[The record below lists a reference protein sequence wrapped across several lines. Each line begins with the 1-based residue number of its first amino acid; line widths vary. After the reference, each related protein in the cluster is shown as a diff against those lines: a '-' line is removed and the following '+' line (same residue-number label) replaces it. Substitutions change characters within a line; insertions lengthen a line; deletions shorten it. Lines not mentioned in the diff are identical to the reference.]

1 MNASLSSP
9 TVLALSGGIGGAKLA
24 LGLTQAM
31 PAEKLM
37 IVGNTGD
44 DFEHLGLHVSPDLDT
59 LMYTLSGKADPEK
72 GWGLANETW
81 AFMQALEALG
91 GETWFQLGD
100 GDLATHVER
109 TRRLRAGESLSEITA
124 DFCQRLGLASR
135 IVPASDDLVR
145 TIVETPDGDLAFQHY
160 FVRERCQPT
169 VSGFRFQGANT
180 AKPNLLFLEA
190 LRSPSLQAVVICPSN
205 PFLSID
211 PILAVPEVREALRM
225 CPAPVVAV
233 SPLVGGDAVKG
244 PTAKNLRELG
254 HPVAA
259 TAVANYYQD
268 FLDGFVLDK
277 QDETEAPEIEK
288 LGLSVEVANTLM
300 TSLDSK
306 TALACVV
313 LRAAQVMRGDG
324 RIKAVIPA

>member
-1 MNASLSSP
+1 MNTSAASPS
-9 TVLALSGGIGGAKLA
+9 VLALSGGIGGAKLA

-31 PAEKLM
+31 PPEKLL

-72 GWGLANETW
+72 GWGLASESW

-109 TRRLRAGESLSEITA
+109 TRRLRAGESLTEVTS
-124 DFCQRLGLASR
+124 DFCRCLGIVSR
-135 IVPASDDLVR
+135 IVPVSDDAVR

-169 VSGFRFQGANT
+169 VSGFRFQGAD
-180 AKPNLLFLEA
+180 AAQPNPLFWEV
-190 LRSPSLQAVVICPSN
+190 LRNPSLQAVVVCPSN

-211 PILAVPEVREALRM
+211 PILAVRGVREALRT
-225 CPAPVVAV
+225 CSAPVIAV

-254 HPVAA
+254 HPVSA
-259 TAVANYYQD
+259 TTVANYYRD
-268 FLDGFVLDK
+268 FLDGFVVDTRDK
-277 QDETEAPEIEK
+277 ATVPEIEK
-288 LGLSVEVANTLM
+288 LGLSVEVTDTLM
-300 TSLDSK
+300 TDLASK
-306 TALACVV
+306 AALAKTV
-313 LRAAQVMRGDG
+313 LAFAQRCRAKR
-324 RIKAVIPA
+324 

>member
-1 MNASLSSP
+1 MNTSAASPS
-9 TVLALSGGIGGAKLA
+9 VLALSGGIGGAKLA

-31 PAEKLM
+31 PPEKLL

-72 GWGLANETW
+72 GWGLASESWT
-81 AFMQALEALG
+81 FMQALEALG

-109 TRRLRAGESLSEITA
+109 TRRLRAGESLTEITS
-124 DFCQRLGLASR
+124 DFCRCLGIVSW
-135 IVPASDDLVR
+135 IVPVSDDAVR

-169 VSGFRFQGANT
+169 VSGFRFQGAD
-180 AKPNLLFLEA
+180 AAQPNPLFWEV
-190 LRSPSLQAVVICPSN
+190 LRNPSLQAVVVCPSN

-211 PILAVPEVREALRM
+211 PILAVRGVREALRT
-225 CPAPVVAV
+225 CSAPVIAV

-254 HPVAA
+254 HPVSA
-259 TAVANYYQD
+259 TTVANYYRD
-268 FLDGFVLDK
+268 FLDGFVVDTRDK
-277 QDETEAPEIEK
+277 ATVPEIEK
-288 LGLSVEVANTLM
+288 LGVSVEVTDTLM
-300 TSLDSK
+300 TDLASK
-306 TALACVV
+306 AALAKTV
-313 LRAAQVMRGDG
+313 LAFAQRCRAKR
-324 RIKAVIPA
+324 

>member
-1 MNASLSSP
+1 MNTSAASPS
-9 TVLALSGGIGGAKLA
+9 VLALSGGIGGAKLA

-31 PAEKLM
+31 PPESLL

-72 GWGLANETW
+72 GWGLASESW

-109 TRRLRAGESLSEITA
+109 TRRLRAGESLTEVTS
-124 DFCQRLGLASR
+124 DFCRCLGIVSR
-135 IVPASDDLVR
+135 IVPVSDDAVR

-169 VSGFRFQGANT
+169 VSGFRFQGAD
-180 AKPNLLFLEA
+180 AAQPNPLFWEV
-190 LRSPSLQAVVICPSN
+190 LRNPSLQAVVVCPSN

-211 PILAVPEVREALRM
+211 PILAVRGVREALRT
-225 CPAPVVAV
+225 CSAPVIAV

-254 HPVAA
+254 HPVSA
-259 TAVANYYQD
+259 TTVANYYRD
-268 FLDGFVLDK
+268 FLDGFVVDTRDK
-277 QDETEAPEIEK
+277 ATVPEIEK
-288 LGLSVEVANTLM
+288 LGLSVEVTDTLM
-300 TSLDSK
+300 TDLASK
-306 TALACVV
+306 AALAKTV
-313 LRAAQVMRGDG
+313 LAFAQRCRAKR
-324 RIKAVIPA
+324 

>member
-1 MNASLSSP
+1 MNTSAVSP
-9 TVLALSGGIGGAKLA
+9 SVLALSGGIGGAKLA

-31 PAEKLM
+31 PPEKLL
-37 IVGNTGD
+37 IIGNTGD

-72 GWGLANETW
+72 GWGLASESW

-109 TRRLRAGESLSEITA
+109 TQRLRAGEHLTEIIS
-124 DFCQRLGLASR
+124 DFCRRLGIASR
-135 IVPASDDLVR
+135 IVPVSDDPVR

-160 FVRERCQPT
+160 FVRERCQST
-169 VSGFRFQGANT
+169 VSGFRFQGAD
-180 AKPNLLFLEA
+180 AAQPSPFFLEA
-190 LRSPSLQAVVICPSN
+190 LKAPSLQAVVICPSN

-211 PILAVPEVREALRM
+211 PILAVRGVREALQTCR
-225 CPAPVVAV
+225 APVIAV

-254 HPVAA
+254 HPVSA
-259 TAVANYYQD
+259 TAVANYYRD
-268 FLDGFVLDK
+268 FLKGFVVDTRDK
-277 QDETEAPEIEK
+277 ATVPEIEK
-288 LGLSVEVANTLM
+288 LGLTVEVADTLM
-300 TSLDSK
+300 TDLESK
-306 TALACVV
+306 AALARIV
-313 LRAAQVMRGDG
+313 LNFSQRCER
-324 RIKAVIPA
+324 

>member
-1 MNASLSSP
+1 MITSAASPS
-9 TVLALSGGIGGAKLA
+9 VLALSGGIGGAKLA

-31 PAEKLM
+31 PPESLL

-72 GWGLANETW
+72 GWGLASESW

-109 TRRLRAGESLSEITA
+109 TQRLRAGEHLTEIIS
-124 DFCQRLGLASR
+124 DFCRRLGIASR
-135 IVPASDDLVR
+135 IVPVSDDPVR

-160 FVRERCQPT
+160 FVRERCQST
-169 VSGFRFQGANT
+169 VSGFRFQGAD
-180 AKPNLLFLEA
+180 AAQPSPFFLEA
-190 LRSPSLQAVVICPSN
+190 LKAPSLQAVVICPSN

-211 PILAVPEVREALRM
+211 PILAVRGVREALQTCR
-225 CPAPVVAV
+225 APVIAV

-254 HPVAA
+254 HPVSA
-259 TAVANYYQD
+259 TAVANYYRD
-268 FLDGFVLDK
+268 FLKGFVVDTRDK
-277 QDETEAPEIEK
+277 ATVPEIEK
-288 LGLSVEVANTLM
+288 LGLTVEVADTLM
-300 TSLDSK
+300 TDLESK
-306 TALACVV
+306 AALARIV
-313 LRAAQVMRGDG
+313 LNFSQRCER
-324 RIKAVIPA
+324 

>member
-1 MNASLSSP
+1 MNTSAASPS
-9 TVLALSGGIGGAKLA
+9 VLALSGGIGGAKLA

-31 PAEKLM
+31 PPEKLL

-72 GWGLANETW
+72 GWGLASESW

-109 TRRLRAGESLSEITA
+109 TRRLRAGESLTEITS
-124 DFCQRLGLASR
+124 DFCRCLGIVSR
-135 IVPASDDLVR
+135 IVPVSDDAVR
-145 TIVETPDGDLAFQHY
+145 TIVETLDGDLAFQHY
-160 FVRERCQPT
+160 FVRERCQPA
-169 VSGFRFQGANT
+169 VSGFRFQGAD
-180 AKPNLLFLEA
+180 AAQPNPLFWEA
-190 LRSPSLQAVVICPSN
+190 LRNPSLQAVVVCPSN

-211 PILAVPEVREALRM
+211 PILAVRGVREALRT
-225 CPAPVVAV
+225 CSVPVIAV

-254 HPVAA
+254 HPVSA
-259 TAVANYYQD
+259 TTVANYYRD
-268 FLDGFVLDK
+268 FLDGFVVDTRDK
-277 QDETEAPEIEK
+277 ATVPEIEK
-288 LGLSVEVANTLM
+288 LGVSVEVTDTLM
-300 TSLDSK
+300 TDLASK
-306 TALACVV
+306 AALAKTV
-313 LRAAQVMRGDG
+313 LAFAQRCRAKR
-324 RIKAVIPA
+324 

>member
-1 MNASLSSP
+1 MNTSAASPS
-9 TVLALSGGIGGAKLA
+9 VLALSGGIGGAKLA

-31 PAEKLM
+31 PPESLL

-72 GWGLANETW
+72 GWGLASESW

-109 TRRLRAGESLSEITA
+109 TQRLRAGEHLTEIIS
-124 DFCQRLGLASR
+124 DFCRRLGIASR
-135 IVPASDDLVR
+135 IVPVSDDPVR

-160 FVRERCQPT
+160 FVRERCQST
-169 VSGFRFQGANT
+169 VSGFRFQGAD
-180 AKPNLLFLEA
+180 AAQPSPFFLEA
-190 LRSPSLQAVVICPSN
+190 LKAPSLQAVVICPSN

-211 PILAVPEVREALRM
+211 PILAVRGVREALQTCR
-225 CPAPVVAV
+225 APVIAV

-254 HPVAA
+254 HPVSA
-259 TAVANYYQD
+259 TAVANYYRD
-268 FLDGFVLDK
+268 FLKGFVVDTRDK
-277 QDETEAPEIEK
+277 ATVPEIEK
-288 LGLSVEVANTLM
+288 LGLTVEVADTLM
-300 TSLDSK
+300 TDLESK
-306 TALACVV
+306 AALARIV
-313 LRAAQVMRGDG
+313 LNFSQRCER
-324 RIKAVIPA
+324 

>member
-1 MNASLSSP
+1 MNTSAASPS
-9 TVLALSGGIGGAKLA
+9 VLALSGGIGGAKLA

-31 PAEKLM
+31 PPEKLL

-72 GWGLANETW
+72 GWGLASESWT
-81 AFMQALEALG
+81 FMQALEALG

-109 TRRLRAGESLSEITA
+109 TRRLRAGESLTEITS
-124 DFCQRLGLASR
+124 DFCRCLGIVSR
-135 IVPASDDLVR
+135 IVPVSDDAVR

-169 VSGFRFQGANT
+169 VSGFRFQGAD
-180 AKPNLLFLEA
+180 AAQPNPLFWEV
-190 LRSPSLQAVVICPSN
+190 LRNPSLQAVVVCPSN

-211 PILAVPEVREALRM
+211 PILAVRGVREALRT
-225 CPAPVVAV
+225 CSAPVIAV

-254 HPVAA
+254 HPVSA
-259 TAVANYYQD
+259 TTVANYYRD
-268 FLDGFVLDK
+268 FLDGFVVDTRDK
-277 QDETEAPEIEK
+277 ATVPEIEK
-288 LGLSVEVANTLM
+288 LGLSVEVTDTLM
-300 TSLDSK
+300 TDLASK
-306 TALACVV
+306 AALAKTV
-313 LRAAQVMRGDG
+313 LAFAQRCRAKR
-324 RIKAVIPA
+324 

>member
-160 FVRERCQPT
+160 FVRERYQPT
-169 VSGFRFQGANT
+169 VSGFRFQGANM

-211 PILAVPEVREALRM
+211 PILAVPGVREALRM

-277 QDETEAPEIEK
+277 QDETKAPEIEK

>member
-1 MNASLSSP
+1 MNTSAASPS
-9 TVLALSGGIGGAKLA
+9 VLALSGGIGGAKLA

-31 PAEKLM
+31 PPESLL

-72 GWGLANETW
+72 GWGLASESW

-109 TRRLRAGESLSEITA
+109 TQRLRAGEHLTEIIS
-124 DFCQRLGLASR
+124 DFCRRLGIASR
-135 IVPASDDLVR
+135 IVPVSDDPVR

-160 FVRERCQPT
+160 FVRERCQST
-169 VSGFRFQGANT
+169 VSGFRFQGAD
-180 AKPNLLFLEA
+180 AAQPSPFFLEA
-190 LRSPSLQAVVICPSN
+190 LKAPSLQAVVICPSN

-211 PILAVPEVREALRM
+211 PILAVRGVREALQTCR
-225 CPAPVVAV
+225 APVIAV

-254 HPVAA
+254 HPVSA
-259 TAVANYYQD
+259 TAVANYYRD
-268 FLDGFVLDK
+268 FLKGFVVDTRDK
-277 QDETEAPEIEK
+277 ATVPEIEK
-288 LGLSVEVANTLM
+288 LGLSVEVTDTLM
-300 TSLDSK
+300 TDLASK
-306 TALACVV
+306 AALAKTV
-313 LRAAQVMRGDG
+313 LAFAQRCRAKR
-324 RIKAVIPA
+324 

>member
-1 MNASLSSP
+1 MNTSGASP
-9 TVLALSGGIGGAKLA
+9 NVLALSGGIGGAKLA

-31 PAEKLM
+31 PPESLL

-72 GWGLANETW
+72 GWGLASESW

-109 TRRLRAGESLSEITA
+109 TQRLRAGEHLTEIIS
-124 DFCQRLGLASR
+124 DFCRRLGIASR
-135 IVPASDDLVR
+135 IVPVSDDPVR

-160 FVRERCQPT
+160 FVRERCQST
-169 VSGFRFQGANT
+169 VSGFRFQGAD
-180 AKPNLLFLEA
+180 AAQPSPFFLEA
-190 LRSPSLQAVVICPSN
+190 LKAPSLQAVVICPSN

-211 PILAVPEVREALRM
+211 PILAVRGVREALQTCR
-225 CPAPVVAV
+225 APVIAV

-254 HPVAA
+254 HPVSA
-259 TAVANYYQD
+259 TAVANYYRD
-268 FLDGFVLDK
+268 FLKGFVVDTRDK
-277 QDETEAPEIEK
+277 ATVPEIEK
-288 LGLSVEVANTLM
+288 LGLTVEVADTLM
-300 TSLDSK
+300 TDLESK
-306 TALACVV
+306 AALARIV
-313 LRAAQVMRGDG
+313 LNFSQRCER
-324 RIKAVIPA
+324 

>member
-1 MNASLSSP
+1 MNTSAASPS
-9 TVLALSGGIGGAKLA
+9 VLALSGGIGGAKLA

-31 PAEKLM
+31 PPESLL

-72 GWGLANETW
+72 GWGLASESW

-109 TRRLRAGESLSEITA
+109 TQRLRAGEHLTEIIS
-124 DFCQRLGLASR
+124 DFCRRLGIASR
-135 IVPASDDLVR
+135 IVPVSDDPVR

-160 FVRERCQPT
+160 FVRERCQST
-169 VSGFRFQGANT
+169 VSGFRFQGAD
-180 AKPNLLFLEA
+180 AAQPSPFFLEA
-190 LRSPSLQAVVICPSN
+190 LKAPSLQAVVICPSN

-211 PILAVPEVREALRM
+211 PILAVRGVREALQTCR
-225 CPAPVVAV
+225 APVIAV

-254 HPVAA
+254 HPVSA
-259 TAVANYYQD
+259 TAVANYYRD
-268 FLDGFVLDK
+268 FLKGFVVDTRDK
-277 QDETEAPEIEK
+277 ATVPEIEK
-288 LGLSVEVANTLM
+288 LGLTVEVANTLM
-300 TSLDSK
+300 TDLESK
-306 TALACVV
+306 AALARIV
-313 LRAAQVMRGDG
+313 LNFSQRCER
-324 RIKAVIPA
+324 

>member
-1 MNASLSSP
+1 MNTSAASPS
-9 TVLALSGGIGGAKLA
+9 VLALSGGIGGAKLA

-31 PAEKLM
+31 PPEKLL

-72 GWGLANETW
+72 GWGLASESW

-109 TRRLRAGESLSEITA
+109 TRRLRAGESLTEITS
-124 DFCQRLGLASR
+124 DFCRCLGIVSR
-135 IVPASDDLVR
+135 IVPVSDDAVR

-169 VSGFRFQGANT
+169 VSGFRFQGAD
-180 AKPNLLFLEA
+180 AAQPNPLFWEV
-190 LRSPSLQAVVICPSN
+190 LRNPSLQAVVVCPSN

-211 PILAVPEVREALRM
+211 PILAVRGVREALRT
-225 CPAPVVAV
+225 CSAPVIAV

-254 HPVAA
+254 HPVSA
-259 TAVANYYQD
+259 TTVANYYRD
-268 FLDGFVLDK
+268 FLDGFVVDTRDK
-277 QDETEAPEIEK
+277 ATVPEIEK
-288 LGLSVEVANTLM
+288 LGVSVEVTDTLM
-300 TSLDSK
+300 TDLASK
-306 TALACVV
+306 AALAKTV
-313 LRAAQVMRGDG
+313 LAFAQRCRAKR
-324 RIKAVIPA
+324 

>member
-1 MNASLSSP
+1 MNTSAASPS
-9 TVLALSGGIGGAKLA
+9 VLALSGGIGGAKLA

-31 PAEKLM
+31 PPEKLL
-37 IVGNTGD
+37 IIGNTGD

-72 GWGLANETW
+72 GWGLASESW

-109 TRRLRAGESLSEITA
+109 TQRLRAGEHLTEIIS
-124 DFCQRLGLASR
+124 DFCRRLGIASR
-135 IVPASDDLVR
+135 IVPVSDDPVR

-160 FVRERCQPT
+160 FVRERCQST
-169 VSGFRFQGANT
+169 VSGFRFQGAD
-180 AKPNLLFLEA
+180 AAQPSPFFLEA
-190 LRSPSLQAVVICPSN
+190 LKAPSLQAVVICPSN

-211 PILAVPEVREALRM
+211 PILAVRGVREALQTCR
-225 CPAPVVAV
+225 APVIAV

-254 HPVAA
+254 HPVSA
-259 TAVANYYQD
+259 TAVANYYRD
-268 FLDGFVLDK
+268 FLKGFVVDTRDK
-277 QDETEAPEIEK
+277 ATVPEIEK
-288 LGLSVEVANTLM
+288 LGLTVEVADTLM
-300 TSLDSK
+300 TDLESK
-306 TALACVV
+306 AALARIV
-313 LRAAQVMRGDG
+313 LNFSQRCER
-324 RIKAVIPA
+324 

>member
-1 MNASLSSP
+1 MNTSAASP
-9 TVLALSGGIGGAKLA
+9 NVLALSGGIGGAKLA

-31 PAEKLM
+31 PPESLL

-72 GWGLANETW
+72 GWGLASESW

-109 TRRLRAGESLSEITA
+109 TQRLRAGEHLTEIIS
-124 DFCQRLGLASR
+124 DFCRRLGIASR
-135 IVPASDDLVR
+135 IVPVSDDPVR

-160 FVRERCQPT
+160 FVRERCQST
-169 VSGFRFQGANT
+169 VSGFRFQGAD
-180 AKPNLLFLEA
+180 AAQPSPFFLEA
-190 LRSPSLQAVVICPSN
+190 LKAPSLQAVVICPSN

-211 PILAVPEVREALRM
+211 PILAVRGVREALQTCR
-225 CPAPVVAV
+225 APVIAV

-254 HPVAA
+254 HPVSA
-259 TAVANYYQD
+259 TAVANYYRD
-268 FLDGFVLDK
+268 FLKGFVVDTRDK
-277 QDETEAPEIEK
+277 ATVPEIEK
-288 LGLSVEVANTLM
+288 LGLTVEVADTLM
-300 TSLDSK
+300 TDLESK
-306 TALACVV
+306 AALARIV
-313 LRAAQVMRGDG
+313 LNFSQRCER
-324 RIKAVIPA
+324 

>member
-1 MNASLSSP
+1 MNTSGASPS
-9 TVLALSGGIGGAKLA
+9 VLALSGGIGGAKLA

-31 PAEKLM
+31 PPEKLL
-37 IVGNTGD
+37 IIGNTGD

-72 GWGLANETW
+72 GWGLASESW

-109 TRRLRAGESLSEITA
+109 TQRLRAGEHLTEIIS
-124 DFCQRLGLASR
+124 DFCRRLGIASR
-135 IVPASDDLVR
+135 IVPVSDDPVR

-160 FVRERCQPT
+160 FVRERCQST
-169 VSGFRFQGANT
+169 VSGFRFQGAD
-180 AKPNLLFLEA
+180 AAQPSPFFLEA
-190 LRSPSLQAVVICPSN
+190 LKAPSLQAVVICPSN

-211 PILAVPEVREALRM
+211 PILAVRGVREALQTCR
-225 CPAPVVAV
+225 APVIAV

-254 HPVAA
+254 HPVSA
-259 TAVANYYQD
+259 TAVANYYRD
-268 FLDGFVLDK
+268 FLKGFVVDTRDK
-277 QDETEAPEIEK
+277 ATVPEIEK
-288 LGLSVEVANTLM
+288 LGLTVEVADTLM
-300 TSLDSK
+300 TDLESK
-306 TALACVV
+306 AALARIV
-313 LRAAQVMRGDG
+313 LNFSQRCER
-324 RIKAVIPA
+324 

>member
-1 MNASLSSP
+1 MNTSAASPS
-9 TVLALSGGIGGAKLA
+9 VLALSGGIGGAKLA

-31 PAEKLM
+31 PPESLL

-72 GWGLANETW
+72 GWGLASESW

-109 TRRLRAGESLSEITA
+109 TRRLRAGERLTEITS
-124 DFCQRLGLASR
+124 DFCRRLGIAAR
-135 IVPASDDLVR
+135 IVPASDDPVR

-169 VSGFRFQGANT
+169 VSGFRFQGADVSG
-180 AKPNLLFLEA
+180 PSPEFLDA
-190 LRSPSLQAVVICPSN
+190 LKAPSLQAVVVCPSN

-211 PILAVPEVREALRM
+211 PILAVGGIREALRA
-225 CPAPVVAV
+225 CPAPVIAV
-233 SPLVGGDAVKG
+233 SPIVGGDAVKG

-254 HPVAA
+254 HPVSA
-259 TAVANYYQD
+259 TAVANYYRD
-268 FLDGFVLDK
+268 FLDGFVVDV
-277 QDETEAPEIEK
+277 QDEAAIPEIEE
-288 LGLSVEVANTLM
+288 LGLAVEVANTLM
-300 TSLDSK
+300 TDLESK
-306 TALACVV
+306 AALARTV
-313 LRAAQVMRGDG
+313 LEFSHHFE
-324 RIKAVIPA
+324 KW

>member
-1 MNASLSSP
+1 MNTSGASPS
-9 TVLALSGGIGGAKLA
+9 VLALSGGIGGAKLA

-31 PAEKLM
+31 PPESLL

-72 GWGLANETW
+72 GWGLASESW

-109 TRRLRAGESLSEITA
+109 TQRLRAGEHLTEIIS
-124 DFCQRLGLASR
+124 DFCRRLGIASR
-135 IVPASDDLVR
+135 IVPVSDDPVR

-160 FVRERCQPT
+160 FVRERCQST
-169 VSGFRFQGANT
+169 VSGFRFQGAD
-180 AKPNLLFLEA
+180 AAQPSPFFLEA
-190 LRSPSLQAVVICPSN
+190 LKAPSLQAVVICPSN

-211 PILAVPEVREALRM
+211 PILAVRGVREALQTCR
-225 CPAPVVAV
+225 APVIAV

-254 HPVAA
+254 HPVSA
-259 TAVANYYQD
+259 TAVANYYRD
-268 FLDGFVLDK
+268 FLKGFVVDTRDK
-277 QDETEAPEIEK
+277 ATVPEIEK
-288 LGLSVEVANTLM
+288 LGLTVEVADTLM
-300 TSLDSK
+300 TDLESK
-306 TALACVV
+306 AALARIV
-313 LRAAQVMRGDG
+313 LNFSQRCER
-324 RIKAVIPA
+324 

>member
-1 MNASLSSP
+1 MNTSAASPS
-9 TVLALSGGIGGAKLA
+9 VLALSGGIGGAKLA

-31 PAEKLM
+31 PPEKLL

-72 GWGLANETW
+72 GWGLASESW

-109 TRRLRAGESLSEITA
+109 TRRLRAGESLTEITS
-124 DFCQRLGLASR
+124 DFCRCLGIVSW
-135 IVPASDDLVR
+135 IVPVSDDAVR

-169 VSGFRFQGANT
+169 VSGFRFQGAD
-180 AKPNLLFLEA
+180 AAQPNPLFWEV
-190 LRSPSLQAVVICPSN
+190 LRNPSLQAVVVCPSN

-211 PILAVPEVREALRM
+211 PILAVRGVREALRT
-225 CPAPVVAV
+225 CSAPVIAV

-254 HPVAA
+254 HPVSA
-259 TAVANYYQD
+259 TTVANYYRD
-268 FLDGFVLDK
+268 FLDGFVVDTRDK
-277 QDETEAPEIEK
+277 ATVPEIEK
-288 LGLSVEVANTLM
+288 LGLSVEVTDTLM
-300 TSLDSK
+300 TDLASK
-306 TALACVV
+306 AALAKTV
-313 LRAAQVMRGDG
+313 LAFAQRCRAKR
-324 RIKAVIPA
+324 

>member
-1 MNASLSSP
+1 MNTSAASPS
-9 TVLALSGGIGGAKLA
+9 VLALSGGIGGAKLA

-31 PAEKLM
+31 PPEKLL

-72 GWGLANETW
+72 GWGLASESW

-109 TRRLRAGESLSEITA
+109 TRRLRAGESLTEITS
-124 DFCQRLGLASR
+124 DFCRCLGIVSW
-135 IVPASDDLVR
+135 IVPVSDDAVR

-169 VSGFRFQGANT
+169 VSGFRFQGAD
-180 AKPNLLFLEA
+180 AAQPNPLFGEA
-190 LRSPSLQAVVICPSN
+190 LRNPSLQAVVVCPSN

-211 PILAVPEVREALRM
+211 PILAVRGVREALRT
-225 CPAPVVAV
+225 CSAPVIAV

-254 HPVAA
+254 HPVSA
-259 TAVANYYQD
+259 TTVANYYRD
-268 FLDGFVLDK
+268 FLDGFVVDTRDK
-277 QDETEAPEIEK
+277 ATVPEIEK
-288 LGLSVEVANTLM
+288 LGLSVEVTDTLM
-300 TSLDSK
+300 TDLASK
-306 TALACVV
+306 AALAKTV
-313 LRAAQVMRGDG
+313 LAFAQRCRAKR
-324 RIKAVIPA
+324 

>member
-1 MNASLSSP
+1 MNTSAASPS
-9 TVLALSGGIGGAKLA
+9 VLALSGGIGGAKLA

-31 PAEKLM
+31 PPESLL

-72 GWGLANETW
+72 GWGLASESW

-109 TRRLRAGESLSEITA
+109 TRRLRAGESLTEITS
-124 DFCQRLGLASR
+124 DFCRCLGIVSR
-135 IVPASDDLVR
+135 IVPVSDDAVR

-169 VSGFRFQGANT
+169 VSGFRFQGADV
-180 AKPNLLFLEA
+180 AQPNPLFWEV
-190 LRSPSLQAVVICPSN
+190 LRNPSLQAVVVCPSN

-211 PILAVPEVREALRM
+211 PILAVRGVREALRT
-225 CPAPVVAV
+225 CSAPVIAV

-254 HPVAA
+254 HPVSA
-259 TAVANYYQD
+259 TTVANYYRD
-268 FLDGFVLDK
+268 FLDGFVVDTRDK
-277 QDETEAPEIEK
+277 ATVPEIEK
-288 LGLSVEVANTLM
+288 LGLSVEVTDTLM
-300 TSLDSK
+300 TDLASK
-306 TALACVV
+306 AALAKTV
-313 LRAAQVMRGDG
+313 LAFAQRCRAKR
-324 RIKAVIPA
+324 